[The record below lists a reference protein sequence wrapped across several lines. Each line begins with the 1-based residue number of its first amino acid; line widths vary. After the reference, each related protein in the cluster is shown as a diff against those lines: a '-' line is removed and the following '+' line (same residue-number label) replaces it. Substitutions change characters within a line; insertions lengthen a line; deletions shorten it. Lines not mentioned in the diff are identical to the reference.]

1 MSIKLVVFDLD
12 GTLLDTS
19 EGIISAVNHTI
30 KRNGLK
36 ELDKKELLSF
46 IGPPIQDSFKRTY
59 GLNDREVQKLAEQ
72 FRERYKN
79 HDLLKAKPYEDI
91 YCLMDDL
98 VANGYKIAV
107 ATYKREDYALDILRH
122 FDFDKYAVVMHG
134 ADGLNVLKKKDI
146 IKMCIKETGISR
158 DDTVY
163 IGDTKSDRDAAL
175 EAGTEFI
182 GVNYGFGFKKVDGYA
197 DKPMDLSAI
206 VRSL

>member
-36 ELDKKELLSF
+36 ELGEKELKSF
-46 IGPPIQDSFKRTY
+46 IGPPIQNSFRKAY
-59 GLNDREVQKLAEQ
+59 EMNDKEVQKLAEQ

-79 HDLLKAKPYEDI
+79 QDLLKAKPYEGI
-91 YCLMDDL
+91 YFLMDDL
-98 VANGYKIAV
+98 VDNGYKIAV

-122 FDFDKYAVVMHG
+122 FGFDKYAIAMHG
-134 ADGLNVLKKKDI
+134 ADNLNDLKKKDI
-146 IKMCIKETGISR
+146 IRMCIKEIGISR
-158 DDTVY
+158 YNTVY
-163 IGDTKSDRDAAL
+163 IGDTKSDMDAAF

-182 GVNYGFGFKKVDGYA
+182 GVNYGFGFKNVKGFA
-197 DKPMDLSAI
+197 DKPMDITDI